1 MSCTVPSVHC
11 CHSPPLFSLI
21 EMHFDVN
28 VNSQPFN
35 QFGLRVLLS
44 LLCVHAGIPCGTLTK
59 MMTLRLKVAWPT

>member
-1 MSCTVPSVHC
+1 
-11 CHSPPLFSLI
+11 
-21 EMHFDVN
+21 MHFDVN